1 MGASTADCIQQLAES
16 IPDGQQPIPAE
27 KQETAAS
34 RGLVALFVCPALLSE
49 ALFSLSSLV
58 LKEQRYA
65 IMMPAA
71 FNGTSIRQVEFFQ
84 QSGVSRILVQ
94 ALQKGVHFRL
104 DQIVTMRS
112 GSSVQPLKRFVGLVS
127 ASINLGDQV
136 LTACMIFLN

>member
-1 MGASTADCIQQLAES
+1 MRESECSRPRPRVLPRQRNGEISPFQRYLKMGASTADCIQQLAES

-71 FNGTSIRQVEFFQ
+71 FNGTSIRQVEF
-84 QSGVSRILVQ
+84 
-94 ALQKGVHFRL
+94 
-104 DQIVTMRS
+104 
-112 GSSVQPLKRFVGLVS
+112 
-127 ASINLGDQV
+127 
-136 LTACMIFLN
+136 